1 MEAMLGRY
9 LCRKPVSPMAKKSS
23 TKGEHGKDLD
33 QKPEV
38 DEGIDDTDESD
49 SDFEDEPVPHA
60 IEVLVLSFIYFFWG
74 GGSVGVGL
82 NAIVYCF
89 DNSVDLCMLAA

>member
-1 MEAMLGRY
+1 MNRRKLEAMLGQY
-9 LCRKPVSPMAKKSS
+9 LHRKPVSPMAKKSS
-23 TKGEHGKDLD
+23 TKGKHGKDLD
-33 QKPEV
+33 YKPEV

-74 GGSVGVGL
+74 GGGG
-82 NAIVYCF
+82 AW
-89 DNSVDLCMLAA
+89 AWG